1 MAKRSRANEDGWE
14 ENRKFVFDNIDKLGE
29 TLQGQYTGLGRSIER
44 LGESF
49 EKKIDKQ
56 SDEFSTHLLNLSGKL
71 EVIKENDLTH
81 LDKRLDKLEN
91 SVTAINTK
99 LITITAIV
107 IVSIPIL
114 IQVFELSVEYFK
126 N

>member
-1 MAKRSRANEDGWE
+1 MAKRSRADEDGWE

-99 LITITAIV
+99 LITASAIV
-107 IVSIPIL
+107 IISIPIL
-114 IQVFELSVEYFK
+114 IQVLQLSVDYFK

>member
-99 LITITAIV
+99 LITASAIV
-107 IVSIPIL
+107 IISIPIL
-114 IQVFELSVEYFK
+114 IQVLQLSVDYFK

>member
-14 ENRKFVFDNIDKLGE
+14 ENRKFVFDNIDKLSE
-29 TLQGQYTGLGRSIER
+29 TLQGQYSGLGRSIER

-56 SDEFSTHLLNLSGKL
+56 SDEFSTHLLTLSGKL
-71 EVIKENDLTH
+71 EAIKENDLTH

-99 LITITAIV
+99 LITASAIV
-107 IVSIPIL
+107 IISIPIL
-114 IQVFELSVEYFK
+114 IQVLQLSVDYFK

>member
-1 MAKRSRANEDGWE
+1 MAKRSRADEDGWE
-14 ENRKFVFDNIDKLGE
+14 ENRKFVFDNIDKLSE

-56 SDEFSTHLLNLSGKL
+56 SDEVNTQLFNLSGKL
-71 EVIKENDLTH
+71 EAIKENDLTH

-99 LITITAIV
+99 LITVTAVV

>member
-1 MAKRSRANEDGWE
+1 MAKRSRADEDGWE

-29 TLQGQYTGLGRSIER
+29 TLQGQYSGLGRSIER

-56 SDEFSTHLLNLSGKL
+56 SDEFSTHLLTLSGKL
-71 EVIKENDLTH
+71 EAIKDNDLTH

-99 LITITAIV
+99 LITVTAVV

>member
-1 MAKRSRANEDGWE
+1 MAKRSRADEDGWE

-29 TLQGQYTGLGRSIER
+29 TLQGQYSGLGRSIER

-71 EVIKENDLTH
+71 EAIKENDLTH

-99 LITITAIV
+99 LITASAIV
-107 IVSIPIL
+107 IISIPIL
-114 IQVFELSVEYFK
+114 IQVLQLSVDYFK

>member
-29 TLQGQYTGLGRSIER
+29 TLQGQYSGLGRSIER

-56 SDEFSTHLLNLSGKL
+56 SDEFSTHLLTLSGKL
-71 EVIKENDLTH
+71 EAIKENDLTH

-99 LITITAIV
+99 LITASAIV
-107 IVSIPIL
+107 IISIPIL
-114 IQVFELSVEYFK
+114 IQVLQLSVDYFK

>member
-14 ENRKFVFDNIDKLGE
+14 ENRKFVFDNIDKLSE

-56 SDEFSTHLLNLSGKL
+56 SDEFSTHLLTLSGKL
-71 EVIKENDLTH
+71 ETIKDNDLTH

-114 IQVFELSVEYFK
+114 IQVFELSVDYFK

>member
-1 MAKRSRANEDGWE
+1 MAKRSRADEDGWE

-29 TLQGQYTGLGRSIER
+29 TLQGQYSGLGRSLER

-71 EVIKENDLTH
+71 EAIKDNDLTH

-99 LITITAIV
+99 LITASAIV
-107 IVSIPIL
+107 IISIPIL
-114 IQVFELSVEYFK
+114 IQVLQLSVDYFK